1 MSDEHTRPES
11 TDERIRREQEFHDAR
26 IEEADTARQKVDK
39 YYVLMQR
46 ARDEYTQMAIAY
58 GRDHDLLDYGCFNGD
73 AAFVWSSEG
82 ARTTGID
89 ISPAAVDIARKRA
102 AERKHTMEQERDVR
116 FEVMNAEE
124 MDFPSGSFDV
134 AAGTG
139 ILHHLDLHRGAAEL
153 ARVLRAD
160 GHALF
165 IEPMGHNPAINLYR
179 KLTPG
184 LRSEDEHPLR
194 MRDLD
199 VFAQY
204 FHSVDVRF
212 YNLFTFLS
220 LPLRGGA
227 LFKPVN
233 GFLHA
238 IDRALFTLLPFTRR
252 YAWLTLIHLSNPR
265 K

>member
-1 MSDEHTRPES
+1 MSDEHTQPES
-11 TDERIRREQEFHDAR
+11 TDDRIRREQEFHDAR
-26 IEEADTARQKVDK
+26 IEEADTARRKVDK
-39 YYVLMQR
+39 YYSLMQR
-46 ARDEYTQMAIAY
+46 AREEYTNLGIAY
-58 GRDHDLLDYGCFNGD
+58 GKNRDLLDYGCFTGD
-73 AAFVWSSEG
+73 AAFVWSAHC

-89 ISPAAVDIARKRA
+89 LSPAAVEVARRRA
-102 AERKHTMEQERDVR
+102 AEQEGDIR
-116 FEVMNAEE
+116 FEVMNAEH

-139 ILHHLDLHRGAAEL
+139 ILHHLDLHRSAAEL
-153 ARVLRAD
+153 ARVLRPE

-179 KLTPG
+179 RLTPG
-184 LRSEDEHPLR
+184 LRSDDEHPLH

-199 VFAQY
+199 VFTQY
-204 FHSVDVRF
+204 FETVDIRF
-212 YNLFTFLS
+212 HNLFTFLS
-220 LPLRGGA
+220 LPLRGTT

-238 IDRALFTLLPFTRR
+238 IDRALFAILPFTRR